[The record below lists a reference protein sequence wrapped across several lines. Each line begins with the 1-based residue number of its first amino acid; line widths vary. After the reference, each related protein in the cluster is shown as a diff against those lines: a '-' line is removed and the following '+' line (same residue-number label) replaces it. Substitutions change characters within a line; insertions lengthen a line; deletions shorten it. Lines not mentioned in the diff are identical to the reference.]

1 MSPLPR
7 LYAIADASM
16 GDPVILAQKLFA
28 GGVRLLQL
36 RNKKAS
42 SRELLQQL
50 EHILALAP
58 AGARV
63 IVNDRV
69 DVALLAGAAGVHLG
83 QTDLSP
89 VSARE
94 ILGPDRLIGLS
105 THNLE
110 QALKADE
117 LPVDYVAVGP
127 VFPTGSKENP
137 DPVLG
142 LERLAAICRAIHKP
156 VVAIGGITL
165 PQAPQ
170 VRGAGAHSLAVIRD
184 LLTAEDVAER
194 ARQFGSA
201 TDCG

>member
-50 EHILALAP
+50 ERILALAP
-58 AGARV
+58 ADALV

-117 LPVDYVAVGP
+117 LPVDYVGVGP

-142 LERLAAICRAIHKP
+142 IERLAGICRAIHKP

-165 PQAPQ
+165 QQAPQ
-170 VRGAGAHSLAVIRD
+170 VRSAGAHSVAVIRD

-194 ARQFGSA
+194 ARQFGAA
-201 TDCG
+201 TD